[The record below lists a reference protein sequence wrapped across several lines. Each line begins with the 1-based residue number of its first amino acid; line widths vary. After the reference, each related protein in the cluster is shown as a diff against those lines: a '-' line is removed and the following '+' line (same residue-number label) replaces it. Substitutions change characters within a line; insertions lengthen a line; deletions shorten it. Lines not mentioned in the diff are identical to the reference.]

1 MHICACVWLCVSF
14 LSPKRENN
22 NNNKSTSLWVKQQDR
37 ARKSDKKQQ
46 SHLQT
51 ASTKMGREPYCFE
64 TVRGWVMA
72 VGYGGLISIKD
83 EADCTDCYL
92 NEGEQTE
99 AARGRNAVV
108 INSRRVDRRQEH
120 SNEPHIKFRGSKTF
134 TFAPHS
140 SVASLSVRT
149 KTSVWHLS
157 ECSFRYFLP
166 AELKDTPI
174 MLPDSQTTVQSKVRL
189 CWNMRKI
196 KQSCHHEPLR
206 TNSLNV
212 KLEIKENAEQT
223 EWKIQYTS

>member
-1 MHICACVWLCVSF
+1 MSLCVTVCVF
-14 LSPKRENN
+14 IYPKKGRTTTTTKVQACEWNN
-22 NNNKSTSLWVKQQDR
+22 RTGRGSLTKKTAISSTDGIDKDGQR
-37 ARKSDKKQQ
+37 ALLFWDSERVGDGS
-46 SHLQT
+46 
-51 ASTKMGREPYCFE
+51 G
-64 TVRGWVMA
+64 VRG
-72 VGYGGLISIKD
+72 GGIISIKD

-92 NEGEQTE
+92 NQGEQTE
-99 AARGRNAVV
+99 AARGRNRVA

-120 SNEPHIKFRGSKTF
+120 PNEPHIKFRGSKTF

-140 SVASLSVRT
+140 SAASLSVRT

-223 EWKIQYTS
+223 EWEIQYSS